1 MVSIVV
7 PFRPLKKRSSP
18 RHVVVEE
25 VSIHR
30 ALIAWIA
37 IAFAVLSGMCALLF
51 YNRIQ
56 VLEREVRVL
65 QIEKS
70 VLLHEQSMCKSEF
83 TPQKPGL
90 GRI

>member
-1 MVSIVV
+1 MASIVV
-7 PFRPLKKRSSP
+7 PFRPVKKRSSP

-25 VSIHR
+25 VSVHR
-30 ALIAWIA
+30 AMIIYIA
-37 IAFAVLSGMCALLF
+37 IVIAITGVGYSIIF

-70 VLLHEQSMCKSEF
+70 VLLNEQSFCKSEF
-83 TPQKPGL
+83 TPQKPEL